1 MEQTEQNETL
11 PERPSSIDWQQS
23 SIDWQI
29 ESSESKTTQVSPD
42 GRWLLNTKVQRDG
55 KRQMHL
61 VNYDIL
67 DSPMGSGEN
76 QAECWRKFIKS
87 CVEYARKLD
96 EICAEAAIILA
107 NLENNPTN
115 NGTYKKPW

>member
-1 MEQTEQNETL
+1 MEQTEQNDTL
-11 PERPSSIDWQQS
+11 PERPS

-42 GRWLLNTKVQRDG
+42 GRWLLNTKVERAG

-67 DSPMGSGEN
+67 VSPMGMGEN
-76 QAECWRKFIKS
+76 PAECGRNFIKS
-87 CVEYARKLD
+87 CGEYARKLD
-96 EICAEAAIILA
+96 AICAETAVILS
-107 NLENNPTN
+107 NLE
-115 NGTYKKPW
+115 K

>member
-1 MEQTEQNETL
+1 MEQTEQNDTL
-11 PERPSSIDWQQS
+11 PERPS

-55 KRQMHL
+55 KRQMQL

-67 DSPMGSGEN
+67 CSPSGFGETA
-76 QAECWRKFIKS
+76 AECWRKFIDS
-87 CVEYARKLD
+87 CGEYARKLD
-96 EICAEAAIILA
+96 TISAEAAIILA
-107 NLENNPTN
+107 NLE
-115 NGTYKKPW
+115 K

>member
-1 MEQTEQNETL
+1 MEQTEQNDTL
-11 PERPSSIDWQQS
+11 PERPS

-67 DSPMGSGEN
+67 ASPMGSGEN
-76 QAECWRKFIKS
+76 QSECWRKFIKS

-96 EICAEAAIILA
+96 EICAEASIILA
-107 NLENNPTN
+107 NLE
-115 NGTYKKPW
+115 K